1 MAATDVDIATD
12 RAYEAHVDHG
22 TSSSEYRAARAGV
35 LRARAALELRRP
47 AETEAD
53 REARFYREIHEV

>member
-1 MAATDVDIATD
+1 MSMAATDVDIATD

-35 LRARAALELRRP
+35 GARARGSRRC
-47 AETEAD
+47 
-53 REARFYREIHEV
+53 